1 MLVPRVARTFQWP
14 LFVKVVSMRFSRVK
28 AKLRRGEPALITCC
42 HFTDPSVYELTSLLG
57 FDGIWLDLE
66 HHPTSDE
73 TAATLMRAARVGA
86 SDIIARPARWEFM
99 RMGRLL
105 EAGAQG
111 IMYPRC
117 ESADEA
123 ADLVRWAKFAPQGER
138 GVDGANGDNPYCA
151 MPMAPYLKAA
161 NEHTLLI
168 AQLESPR
175 AIEAAESI
183 ARVPGIDV
191 LMLGPGDF
199 SVLSGIPY
207 QFDHPLIADA
217 TCRVAAAAQAAGKWW
232 GTVSGSPQ
240 HTQQLL
246 DQGARFI
253 CRGADIV
260 FVKLALEQIQKDY
273 AALGFTFDNRLAA
286 AAEELNKAVS

>member
-1 MLVPRVARTFQWP
+1 
-14 LFVKVVSMRFSRVK
+14 MRFSRVK
-28 AKLRRGEPALITCC
+28 SKLRRGEAALITCC

-66 HHPTSDE
+66 HHATNDE

-117 ESADEA
+117 ETADEA
-123 ADLVRWAKFAPQGER
+123 ADLVRWAKFAPEGQR
-138 GVDGANGDNPYCA
+138 GIDGANPDAPYCGV
-151 MPMAPYLKAA
+151 PMAPYIRAA

-168 AQLESPR
+168 AQLESPL
-175 AIEAAESI
+175 AVANAEAI

-191 LMLGPGDF
+191 LMLGPADF
-199 SVLSGIPY
+199 SILAGVPF
-207 QFDHPLIADA
+207 QFDGPEIDA
-217 TCRVAAAAQAAGKWW
+217 ALRAVAAAAKAAGKWW
-232 GTVSGSPQ
+232 GTTSSSPE
-240 HTQQLL
+240 HSRKLMDL
-246 DQGARFI
+246 GAKFI

-260 FVKLALEQIQKDY
+260 FVKLALEQLQRDY
-273 AALGFTFDNRLAA
+273 GPLGFTFDNRLAA
-286 AAEELNKAVS
+286 AAAAVEAYGRGENPS